1 MQSSRRKLLHVSPG
15 RASQFLMRL
24 RASAAAAAHRQ
35 MTPGGGR
42 ADADPEQDAAGEAAG
57 SIGPSGTL
65 C

>member
-1 MQSSRRKLLHVSPG
+1 MQSSRKKLLRVSPG

-35 MTPGGGR
+35 MMPGGGR
-42 ADADPEQDAAGEAAG
+42 ADLDPEKDAAGEAAG
-57 SIGPSGTL
+57 SIDPTGTV